1 MRVPDAALQAG
12 AELHRHVPCGATR
25 RGGAA
30 PAASAL
36 ALAPPHCS
44 PSSVL
49 CRAWAQSMVEGNA
62 GFFTNLVDC
71 QKPEWLWW
79 VLPRG
84 AVLPASGLSGHIA
97 ASSFPIV
104 TLRSPMLLAA
114 CLPCLCRRIGCSD
127 SRVPANELLGLGPGQ
142 VFVQRNVGNL
152 ATHKDMNV
160 MSCLE
165 YGVAGGCPPA
175 RPARRLLVCCLLLLR
190 LNQSHRL
197 CSTLLE
203 AC

>member
-1 MRVPDAALQAG
+1 MI
-12 AELHRHVPCGATR
+12 
-25 RGGAA
+25 
-30 PAASAL
+30 
-36 ALAPPHCS
+36 
-44 PSSVL
+44 
-49 CRAWAQSMVEGNA
+49 EGNP
-62 GFFTNLVDC
+62 GFFTNLVDA
-71 QKPEWLWW
+71 QKPQWLWW
-79 VLPRG
+79 VLPGG
-84 AVLPASGLSGHIA
+84 AGHNTMLLGLIQRCTS
-97 ASSFPIV
+97 
-104 TLRSPMLLAA
+104 LLPMLAPTLQPPFAA
-114 CLPCLCRRIGCSD
+114 CLPACLCRRIGCSD